1 MIKATNMRKFALLL
15 IAIATLASCGG
26 NKGGESVEDLIAEGN
41 LEKIQAKRKEVKA
54 QHTEIQEQLDQLDAK
69 IKELDDSDNSAL
81 VTTHVIS
88 DTLFKHYIEIQGNV
102 ETKQNV
108 IVYPE
113 YQGTLTRVF
122 VKEGDRVSKGQ
133 TLARIDD
140 GGLSS
145 QVSQLEV
152 QAQLAKTTFERQ
164 QRLWEQKIGS
174 EIQYLQAKTNY
185 ESAQNAV
192 NQLKSQLAKTA
203 VRAPFSGVIDDV
215 ITDQGTVVAPGQGI
229 FRIVNLKDMY
239 IKASVPER
247 YLSTVSKGKDV
258 TVEIPMIGET
268 IDTKV
273 RQTGNYINPNNRSFT
288 IEVDV
293 PNKSGTVKPNLTAR
307 VRINDYTNEEALLV
321 PLNVISENAEGK
333 QYVYTVSKDSTNTS
347 KNAIA
352 TRQFITTGKT
362 QGDQIEVVSGLK
374 TGDAI
379 IVEGARS
386 VKDGQEVKILKL

>member
-1 MIKATNMRKFALLL
+1 MKKTVLLL
-15 IAIATLASCGG
+15 IAAITLASCGG
-26 NKGGESVEDLIAEGN
+26 NKGEKSVDDLIAEGN
-41 LEKIQAKRKEVKA
+41 LEAIQQKRTEVKA
-54 QHTEIQEQLDQLDAK
+54 QQTEIQDQLNRLDAE
-69 IKELDDSDNSAL
+69 IKKLDKSDNSAL

-122 VKEGDRVSKGQ
+122 VKEGDRVRKGQ

-145 QVSQLEV
+145 QVAQLDA
-152 QAQLAKTTFERQ
+152 QAQLAKTTYERQ
-164 QRLWEQKIGS
+164 KRLWEQKIGS
-174 EIQYLQAKTNY
+174 EIQYLQAKTSY
-185 ESAQNAV
+185 ESSQNAV
-192 NQLKSQLAKTA
+192 DQLRSQLAKTA
-203 VRAPFSGVIDDV
+203 VKAPFSGVIDDV

-229 FRIVNLKDMY
+229 FRIVNLGDMY
-239 IKASVPER
+239 VKASVPER

-258 TVEIPMIGET
+258 SIEIPMIGET
-268 IDTKV
+268 IDSKV

-293 PNKSGTVKPNLTAR
+293 PNKNGTVKPNLTAR
-307 VRINDYTNEEALLV
+307 VRINDYTNEKALLV
-321 PLNVISENAEGK
+321 PLNVISENADGE
-333 QYVYTVSKDSTNTS
+333 QYVYTAAQDTTNTS

-352 TRQFITTGKT
+352 KRRYITTGKT
-362 QGDQIEVVSGLK
+362 QGDKIEVLKGLAA
-374 TGDAI
+374 GDAI

>member
-1 MIKATNMRKFALLL
+1 MKKLVLLL
-15 IAIATLASCGG
+15 IAAITLASCGG
-26 NKGGESVEDLIAEGN
+26 NKGEQSIDDLIAEGN
-41 LEKIQAKRKEVKA
+41 LEAIQTRRDAVKA
-54 QHTEIQEQLDQLDAK
+54 KQTEIQAELDLLDAK
-69 IKELDDSDNSAL
+69 IRELDKSDNSAL

-140 GGLSS
+140 GGLGS

-152 QAQLAKTTFERQ
+152 QAQLAKTTYDRQ
-164 QRLWEQKIGS
+164 KRLWEQKIGS

-192 NQLKSQLAKTA
+192 DQLKSQLAKTA

-239 IKASVPER
+239 VKASVPER

-258 TVEIPMIGET
+258 EVEIPMIGET
-268 IDTKV
+268 IDSKV

-293 PNKSGTVKPNLTAR
+293 PNQGGVVKPNLTAR
-307 VRINDYTNEEALLV
+307 VRINDYTNEKALLV
-321 PLNVISENAEGK
+321 PLNVISENAEGN
-333 QYVYTVSKDSTNTS
+333 QYVYTAAKDTTNTS
-347 KNAIA
+347 ENAIA

-362 QGDQIEVVSGLK
+362 QGDKIEVLTGLK
-374 TGDAI
+374 AGDAI

-386 VKDGQEVKILKL
+386 VRDGQEVKILKL